1 MTATATKP
9 TRGKRM
15 PNDKLYEEG
24 MKVRRKILGD
34 AHVDRANAKTTSL
47 NRDFQ
52 ELIVRYGW
60 GEIWTRPGFDHRT
73 RRILVLGTMMGLG
86 RWEEFRMHLR
96 AALEDQ
102 MSIADIKE
110 IFLQQAIY
118 CGVPITNT
126 AFHHLQDIIEELQAK
141 GVTINGLE
149 ED

>member
-1 MTATATKP
+1 
-9 TRGKRM
+9 M
-15 PNDKLYEEG
+15 PDDKLYQDG

-34 AHVDRANAKTTSL
+34 AHVDKANARITPH
-47 NRDFQ
+47 NREFQ

-60 GEIWTRPGFDHRT
+60 GEIWTRPGLDHRE

-96 AALEDQ
+96 AALIGQ
-102 MSIADIKE
+102 MSLADIKE

-126 AFHHLQDIIEELQAK
+126 AFHHLEDIMNELKAQ
-141 GVTINGLE
+141 GVTLVGDE
-149 ED
+149 

>member
-1 MTATATKP
+1 
-9 TRGKRM
+9 M
-15 PNDKLYEEG
+15 PDDKLYEEG

-96 AALEDQ
+96 AALEGQ

-118 CGVPITNT
+118 CGVPAANT
-126 AFHHLQDIIEELQAK
+126 AFEALGQVVAEATASGWVPER
-141 GVTINGLE
+141 
-149 ED
+149 